1 MEGRKI
7 GRMFLTLVFT
17 LLSINSADGP
27 GGWNSSGC
35 EVNKTDVNYTSCQ
48 CNRLTHFG
56 VLMDLSRSVV
66 DKVHEHILMIVAYS
80 GCGISSLFVG
90 ITIVTHLV
98 FHQLRQDNSSKIL
111 INLCVVLL
119 MLNLSFLTCTW
130 SATFDNS
137 GLCIAMAMLLHYF
150 LLSSFTWMGLEAIHL
165 YFLVV
170 KVFNINVKNYVFKFC
185 LIGWGVPATIVGII
199 SIVKKDLYGILKSSS
214 SFCWIEDDLT
224 FYISTVAYFC
234 LIFLINLAIFFT
246 VLYQVSF
253 MKSQKHRVLRSIVLH
268 DLKSVASLIFLF
280 GLTWSLA
287 FFAWGPVRTYFF
299 YFFSFLNVAQG
310 FFVFVFH
317 CLLKK
322 NVRKHWQ
329 DCLCCRRLQR
339 NNKSGGPRRSGLKC
353 KGKHHQTQENCEDLL
368 VIQSQEVTMPRNQ
381 PLSTFRGSQHRNDIF
396 TKVQSD
402 GCDKTASSPKY
413 CGRRRHNST
422 SETHGF
428 ESCLG
433 IY

>member
-7 GRMFLTLVFT
+7 GGMFLSLVFI
-17 LLSINSADGP
+17 LLSINSADGL

-56 VLMDLSRSVV
+56 VLMDLSKSVV
-66 DKVHEHILMIVAYS
+66 DKVHEQILMIVAYS
-80 GCGISSLFVG
+80 GCGISSVFVG

-98 FHQLRQDNSSKIL
+98 FHQLRQDISSKIL

-130 SATFDNS
+130 SATFDNA
-137 GLCIAMAMLLHYF
+137 GLCTAMAMLLHYF
-150 LLSSFTWMGLEAIHL
+150 LMSSFTWMGLEAIHL
-165 YFLVV
+165 YFVVV
-170 KVFNINVKNYVFKFC
+170 KVFNVHVKSYLFKCC

-199 SIVKKDLYGILKSSS
+199 YIVKRDLYGILKASS
-214 SFCWIEDDLT
+214 SFCWMEDDLT

-234 LIFLINLAIFFT
+234 LIFLINLAIFFA

-268 DLKSVASLIFLF
+268 DLKSAASLIFLF
-280 GLTWSLA
+280 GLTWGLA
-287 FFAWGPVRTYFF
+287 FFAWGPVRTFF
-299 YFFSFLNVAQG
+299 LYLFSFFNVAQG
-310 FFVFVFH
+310 FVVFVFH

-329 DCLCCRRLQR
+329 DHLCCGRLQR
-339 NNKSGGPRRSGLKC
+339 NNKSDGPSRSGLKC
-353 KGKHHQTQENCEDLL
+353 EDKQHQTQENCEDLL
-368 VIQSQEVTMPRNQ
+368 VIQSQEVTMSCNP
-381 PLSTFRGSQHRNDIF
+381 PLSTFRGFERRNNFF
-396 TKVQSD
+396 TSFQSEV
-402 GCDKTASSPKY
+402 CDEIASSPKY
-413 CGRRRHNST
+413 CGKRHDST
-422 SETHGF
+422 SEHGF
-428 ESCLG
+428 DSCLG